1 MEALRLLTAVATV
14 IISVA
19 LLAKATFLGG
29 IVMKAEGDGG
39 SGSGGDNG
47 GWDYSDDD
55 LPF

>member
-39 SGSGGDNG
+39 SGSGGVHV